1 LQYNVTYTI
10 LHNREVLH
18 QFQPR
23 LNLTPLNYELR
34 WRSLLEALL
43 RISIMQASLEQLS
56 QIIVFAGLETA
67 DKISLQPHTLVQ
79 CHSKGEIILH
89 EGDHL
94 PAKLYAVVSGS
105 IQVTKIATTGKE
117 TILRALA
124 TGEIFAAPALLGNGI
139 SPATV
144 TAESDCEILTLAR
157 DALLKA
163 IQQNPE
169 IALQMLMVF
178 NTRIQLLHETVHG
191 LVSERAIVRLARL
204 IQYFAIESGT
214 EFSSQGASLTV
225 KLSYYRMAR
234 SIGITYEE
242 CVRLIKTIN
251 SVVTYS
257 RGGKITILDT
267 QKLDAIAS
275 GVVLPEDINK

>member
-1 LQYNVTYTI
+1 
-10 LHNREVLH
+10 
-18 QFQPR
+18 
-23 LNLTPLNYELR
+23 
-34 WRSLLEALL
+34 
-43 RISIMQASLEQLS
+43 MQASLEQLS

-67 DKISLQPHTLVQ
+67 DQISLQPHTLVQ
-79 CHSKGEIILH
+79 HYLKGEIILH
-89 EGDHL
+89 EGDRL

-105 IQVTKIATTGKE
+105 IQVTKTATTGKE
-117 TILRALA
+117 TILRTLA
-124 TGEIFAAPALLGNGI
+124 AGEIFAAPALLGNGI

-144 TAESDCEILTLAR
+144 TAESDCEILTIQR

-169 IALQMLMVF
+169 IALRMLMIF

-204 IQYFAIESGT
+204 IQYFATESGT
-214 EFSSQGASLTV
+214 ESSPQGTSLKA

-234 SIGITYEE
+234 SSGITYEE
-242 CVRLIKTIN
+242 CVRLIKSIN
-251 SVVTYS
+251 SVVAYS
-257 RGGKITILDT
+257 RGGQITILDA

-275 GVVLPEDINK
+275 GDVE